1 MFLTQTTLRAT
12 VSVCVLLVLSIVATG
27 FVSSAYK
34 KERASLGQAHFEHG
48 QAYAAGGEMGPA
60 IEEYRQALIF
70 SPDQTDYRL
79 SLARALIDANRLDEA
94 QAHLE
99 QLLQED
105 PTNGVI
111 NLLLAHIAVQR
122 HKLPEAI
129 DYYQRAVYEYWPAS
143 EMPARRQARWEL
155 VRLLDQTGNRSQY
168 IAELMQL
175 YSNAPAL
182 DLKQIA
188 EIGFLLLR
196 TGAISEASEVFRDLA
211 KSSPKDA
218 DARRGLGEVAFSDG
232 NYVSAR
238 HEFQRAQRLAPNNP
252 QISQALALTN
262 EVIDLD
268 PALPHIPLAERLR
281 RSGNLLTRVIKDL
294 QACLPEAAPASEPA
308 KPAPAAT
315 QPKINP
321 TPTAQTP
328 KTEPASPLQQRLD
341 AARQLLSPGKHG
353 ASDDVALQLQDT
365 AQQLWKDRAMF
376 CGQRTVSDRAVET
389 VLPRIAHE

>member
-12 VSVCVLLVLSIVATG
+12 VSVCAILILSIVATG
-27 FVSSAYK
+27 FVTTAYNR
-34 KERASLGQAHFEHG
+34 ERESLGQSHFNRG
-48 QAYAAGGEMGPA
+48 QAFAAGGEMNSA

-79 SLARALIDANRLDEA
+79 SLARALMASKRLDEA

-111 NLLLAHIAVQR
+111 NLLLARVAVER
-122 HKLPEAI
+122 HKIPQAV

-155 VRLLDQTGNRSQY
+155 ARLLDQTGNRSQY

-175 YSNAPAL
+175 YSNAPAP
-182 DLKQIA
+182 DLKQVA

-196 TGAISEASEVFRDLA
+196 TGATSEASEIFRELA
-211 KSSPKDA
+211 KNSPRDA
-218 DARRGLGEVAFSDG
+218 DARRGLGEVAFSNGD
-232 NYVSAR
+232 YVSAR
-238 HEFQRAQRLAPNNP
+238 HEFQRAQRLAPKNE

-262 EVIDLD
+262 DVIDID
-268 PALPHIPLAERLR
+268 PALPHISLAERLR
-281 RSGNLLTRVIKDL
+281 RSGNLLARVLKDL
-294 QACLPEAAPASEPA
+294 QACLPAPAPPQQPA
-308 KPAPAAT
+308 KPAPAGA
-315 QPKINP
+315 QPKP
-321 TPTAQTP
+321 GTPPGSKTP
-328 KTEPASPLQQRLD
+328 QPEPPNPLQQRLD
-341 AARQLLSPGKHG
+341 TARQLLSPQKHSP
-353 ASDDVALQLQDT
+353 ADDVALQLQDA

-376 CGQRTVSDRAVET
+376 CGQKSASDRALDT